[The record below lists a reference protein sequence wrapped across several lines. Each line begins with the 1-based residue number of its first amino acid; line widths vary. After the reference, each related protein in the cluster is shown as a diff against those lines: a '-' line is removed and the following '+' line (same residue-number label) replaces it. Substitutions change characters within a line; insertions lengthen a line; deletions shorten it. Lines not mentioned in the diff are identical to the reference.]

1 MQYADTRGLT
11 AAIRS
16 RFNGRRPPVAS
27 VLLLAM
33 SEVGLREVRQNAS
46 ELVRR
51 AQAGE
56 RLTITV
62 SGRPAASLGPV
73 DVAAWVSWGIVAD
86 VFTGPG
92 DPQWQADRDRL
103 DGSLRDPWDA

>member
-1 MQYADTRGLT
+1 MD
-11 AAIRS
+11 
-16 RFNGRRPPVAS
+16 
-27 VLLLAM
+27 
-33 SEVGLREVRQNAS
+33 EVGLREVRQNAS

-73 DVAAWVSWGIVAD
+73 EVASWVSWEAVAD

-92 DPQWQADRDRL
+92 DPDWNVDRDLL
-103 DGSLRDPWDA
+103 DGSLRDPWNH

>member
-1 MQYADTRGLT
+1 M
-11 AAIRS
+11 
-16 RFNGRRPPVAS
+16 
-27 VLLLAM
+27 
-33 SEVGLREVRQNAS
+33 GLREVRQNAS

-56 RLTITV
+56 HLTITV

-73 DVAAWVSWGIVAD
+73 EIASWVSWEAVAD

-92 DPQWQADRDRL
+92 DSEWQADRDRL
-103 DGSLRDPWDA
+103 DGSLHDPWDQ

>member
-1 MQYADTRGLT
+1 
-11 AAIRS
+11 
-16 RFNGRRPPVAS
+16 
-27 VLLLAM
+27 M

-62 SGRPAASLGPV
+62 SGRPAAQLGPV
-73 DVAAWVSWGIVAD
+73 EAQAWVSWATVAD
-86 VFTGPG
+86 VFVGPG
-92 DPQWQADRDRL
+92 DPDWPADRDRL
-103 DGSLRDPWDA
+103 GGELRDPWDH

>member
-1 MQYADTRGLT
+1 MTE
-11 AAIRS
+11 I
-16 RFNGRRPPVAS
+16 
-27 VLLLAM
+27 
-33 SEVGLREVRQNAS
+33 GLREVRQNAS

-73 DVAAWVSWGIVAD
+73 EVASWVTWDAVAE

-92 DPQWQADRDRL
+92 DQQWDTDRDRL
-103 DGSLRDPWDA
+103 DGSLRNPWDA

>member
-1 MQYADTRGLT
+1 M
-11 AAIRS
+11 
-16 RFNGRRPPVAS
+16 
-27 VLLLAM
+27 LLM
-33 SEVGLREVRQNAS
+33 VEIGLREVRQNAS

-73 DVAAWVSWGIVAD
+73 DLGFLGGRRRRVRE
-86 VFTGPG
+86 PG
-92 DPQWQADRDRL
+92 R
-103 DGSLRDPWDA
+103 S

>member
-1 MQYADTRGLT
+1 
-11 AAIRS
+11 
-16 RFNGRRPPVAS
+16 
-27 VLLLAM
+27 M

-73 DVAAWVSWGIVAD
+73 DVATWVSWNTVAD
-86 VFTGPG
+86 VFTGQG

>member
-1 MQYADTRGLT
+1 MD
-11 AAIRS
+11 
-16 RFNGRRPPVAS
+16 
-27 VLLLAM
+27 
-33 SEVGLREVRQNAS
+33 EVGLREVRQNAS

-73 DVAAWVSWGIVAD
+73 DVATWVSWDTVAD
-86 VFTGPG
+86 VLTGPG
-92 DPQWQADRDRL
+92 DPQCQADRDRL
-103 DGSLRDPWDA
+103 DGSLRDPWEA

>member
-1 MQYADTRGLT
+1 MQ
-11 AAIRS
+11 
-16 RFNGRRPPVAS
+16 
-27 VLLLAM
+27 
-33 SEVGLREVRQNAS
+33 EVGLQEVRQNAS

-73 DVAAWVSWGIVAD
+73 EVAS
-86 VFTGPG
+86 
-92 DPQWQADRDRL
+92 
-103 DGSLRDPWDA
+103 